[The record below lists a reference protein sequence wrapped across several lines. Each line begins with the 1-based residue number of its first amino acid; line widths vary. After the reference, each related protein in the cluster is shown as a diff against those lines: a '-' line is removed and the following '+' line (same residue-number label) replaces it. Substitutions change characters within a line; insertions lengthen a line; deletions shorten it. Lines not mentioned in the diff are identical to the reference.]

1 MERNDNSIWVAER
14 MGTTAPEWTPDA
26 VRARTL
32 LDGRLDQR
40 LAPAAGRRAWI
51 AAGALAGLAVAILAL
66 PQGRA
71 VAQELTFR
79 LFLNRVDVVRVDLS
93 DLPFQTNVMG
103 SGHRAVPGQGEAEAQ
118 AVMPLRLPAPG
129 AWPGTPALSVIGAM
143 TIEQTV
149 RTSELRAAL
158 VRVGAAEVAVPEE
171 WDQLTIRARMGPIVA
186 ADYPG
191 EIQILQ
197 SRPVELS
204 IPAGFRLEQ
213 FAETAFRSV
222 GLSWWEARALARRY
236 VAQPSLLIGIPADEA
251 ARIEEV
257 TLRWGTGLLIEEFKD
272 DGGTERVTLV
282 FSSDD
287 RVFAVMSP
295 SRTVCLQMA
304 DLLPLP

>member
-14 MGTTAPEWTPDA
+14 MAETAPAWTPDA
-26 VRARTL
+26 VQARVL
-32 LDGRLDQR
+32 LHRKLEP
-40 LAPAAGRRAWI
+40 APVRRGWI
-51 AAGALAGLAVAILAL
+51 AAGALAGLAVAVLAL

-93 DLPFQTNVMG
+93 DSPFQTTVMG
-103 SGHRAVPGQGEAEAQ
+103 AGHRAVPGPGEAEAQ
-118 AVMPLRLPAPG
+118 AGIALRLPAQG
-129 AWPGTPALSVIGAM
+129 SWPGSPAISVIGAM

-149 RTSELRAAL
+149 RTSDLRAAL
-158 VRVGAAEVAVPEE
+158 ARSGAADVTVPEE

-204 IPAGFRLEQ
+204 IPAGFPLEQ
-213 FAETAFRSV
+213 FAETAFRSL

-236 VAQPSLLIGIPADEA
+236 VAQPSWLIGIPADEA

-257 TLRWGTGLLIEEFKD
+257 ALRWGTGLLIEEYKD

-282 FSSDD
+282 FSGKD

-295 SRTVCLQMA
+295 SRGVCLQIA
-304 DLLPLP
+304 DLLPPQ